1 MSDARPI
8 GIFDSGIGGLTVLA
22 ALRALLPDERL
33 LYLGDTARLPYGTK
47 SAETVVR
54 YARRAAAY
62 LAHHD
67 IKLLV
72 VACNTASAAALEPLT
87 ESTPVPVI
95 GVVWPG
101 ARAAVAGTSGTV
113 GVIGTESTIA
123 SGAYLRALHSLE
135 PDLAVHSQACP
146 LFVPLAEEGWFD
158 HEVTRAV
165 AHIYLEPLARAGVDT
180 LILGCTHYP
189 LLRGAIAGAIGSD
202 VRLVDSAAA
211 TAAEV
216 GGALRSGGLAGTG
229 GGSVHLLVTDA
240 AARFARLAGLILG
253 DAAVPLELVDLPD
266 RGGSESVRRKHGRAA
281 PRLSAGRRVG
291 IVAVPEAP
299 PR

>member
-1 MSDARPI
+1 VSDPRPI

-47 SAETVVR
+47 SAETVIR

-62 LAHHD
+62 LAEHD
-67 IKLLV
+67 VKLLV
-72 VACNTASAAALEPLT
+72 VACNTASAAALEPLA

-95 GVVWPG
+95 GVVRPG
-101 ARAAVAGTSGTV
+101 ARAAAAATSGSV

-123 SGAYLRALHSLE
+123 SRAYERALHALDPSLDVRAE
-135 PDLAVHSQACP
+135 ACP

-165 AHIYLEPLARAGVDT
+165 ARIYLEPLVRANIDT

-189 LLRGAIAGAIGSD
+189 LLRGAIAGALGD
-202 VRLVDSAAA
+202 GVRLVDSAAA

-216 GGALRSGGLAGTG
+216 AAVVARDGLAGSG
-229 GGSVHLLVTDA
+229 GGVHLLVTDA
-240 AARFARLAGLILG
+240 AVRFARLAGLILG
-253 DAAVPLELVDLPD
+253 DSAAPLELVDLAD
-266 RGGSESVRRKHGRAA
+266 
-281 PRLSAGRRVG
+281 
-291 IVAVPEAP
+291 
-299 PR
+299 

>member
-1 MSDARPI
+1 VSDSRPI

-47 SAETVVR
+47 SADTVIR

-62 LAHHD
+62 LAEHD
-67 IKLLV
+67 VKLLV
-72 VACNTASAAALEPLT
+72 VACNTASAAALEPLAET
-87 ESTPVPVI
+87 TPVPVI
-95 GVVWPG
+95 GVVRPG
-101 ARAAVAGTSGTV
+101 ARAAAAVTGGIV

-123 SGAYLRALHSLE
+123 SHAYERALHALDPSLVVRAE
-135 PDLAVHSQACP
+135 ACP

-158 HEVTRAV
+158 HEVTRSV
-165 AHIYLEPLARAGVDT
+165 ARIYLEPLARAGVDT

-189 LLRGAIAGAIGSD
+189 LLRGAIADAVGGG

-216 GGALRSGGLAGTG
+216 AAVVAREGLAGSG
-229 GGSVHLLVTDA
+229 GGVHLLVTDA
-240 AARFARLAGLILG
+240 AARFGRLAGLILG
-253 DAAVPLELVDLPD
+253 GAAAPLEVVDLAD
-266 RGGSESVRRKHGRAA
+266 
-281 PRLSAGRRVG
+281 
-291 IVAVPEAP
+291 
-299 PR
+299 

>member
-1 MSDARPI
+1 MSDPRPI

-62 LAHHD
+62 LAHHGV
-67 IKLLV
+67 KLLV
-72 VACNTASAAALEPLT
+72 VACNTASAAALEELT

-101 ARAAVAGTSGTV
+101 ARAAVAAGAATV

-123 SGAYLRALHSLE
+123 SGAYVRALHGLSPGLT
-135 PDLAVHSQACP
+135 VHAQACP
-146 LFVPLAEEGWFD
+146 LFVPLAEEGWFE
-158 HEVTRAV
+158 HQVTRAV
-165 AHIYLEPLARAGVDT
+165 AGIYLEPLARAGVDT

-189 LLRGAIAGAIGSD
+189 LLRVAIAGAIGGG

-216 GGALRSGGLAGTG
+216 ETVIRRGGLAGAGRG
-229 GGSVHLLVTDA
+229 GVQLLVTDA

-266 RGGSESVRRKHGRAA
+266 
-281 PRLSAGRRVG
+281 
-291 IVAVPEAP
+291 
-299 PR
+299 